1 MWPAAGQWAQNGCC
15 CWHHTQTH
23 AEATLSSWYSQPG
36 PLSSAPSSLN
46 GISSLPAPE
55 TCPSPR
61 HHRNLENSRWSTPQG
76 PQSTHLLVISVL
88 AKDKDHW
95 GAREQSDYRQA
106 QLLLDDLLCVGEGPY
121 LVGESGEVKICT
133 WGGSRAVFSPIQV

>member
-1 MWPAAGQWAQNGCC
+1 MPA
-15 CWHHTQTH
+15 
-23 AEATLSSWYSQPG
+23 
-36 PLSSAPSSLN
+36 
-46 GISSLPAPE
+46 
-55 TCPSPR
+55 PR

-121 LVGESGEVKICT
+121 LVGESGEVRSAHGEGAGQCLVQ
-133 WGGSRAVFSPIQV
+133 SRCDD